1 MSNYKI
7 VKENDKL
14 NFVSI
19 NLEKET
25 ILLNE
30 GYRKISDENFSFVY
44 DIEVINLSEYSKKK
58 PLVNGNNDFFY
69 VVMQD
74 SYINYNF
81 FNVTVEFESHF
92 GQNNSRITVF
102 LENTE
107 TNKKGRVDRKN
118 QGEAVRIYIGPD
130 YQKWAKQ
137 NFKPGDLMK
146 VEVFPNA
153 TIRLSK

>member
-1 MSNYKI
+1 MSKSILMSNYKI

-58 PLVNGNNDFFY
+58 T
-69 VVMQD
+69 
-74 SYINYNF
+74 SC
-81 FNVTVEFESHF
+81 
-92 GQNNSRITVF
+92 
-102 LENTE
+102 
-107 TNKKGRVDRKN
+107 
-118 QGEAVRIYIGPD
+118 
-130 YQKWAKQ
+130 KWK
-137 NFKPGDLMK
+137 
-146 VEVFPNA
+146 
-153 TIRLSK
+153 

>member
-1 MSNYKI
+1 MSKSILMSNYKI

-58 PLVNGNNDFFY
+58 NL
-69 VVMQD
+69 
-74 SYINYNF
+74 
-81 FNVTVEFESHF
+81 
-92 GQNNSRITVF
+92 
-102 LENTE
+102 L
-107 TNKKGRVDRKN
+107 
-118 QGEAVRIYIGPD
+118 
-130 YQKWAKQ
+130 
-137 NFKPGDLMK
+137 
-146 VEVFPNA
+146 
-153 TIRLSK
+153 